1 MPTPKGR
8 AKIGGLRPYVERG
21 TKMRYVKDTFG
32 NVYEVL
38 SRDGNR
44 VTLQDVISKNNYT
57 AYGYEVEP
65 AELEELTR

>member
-1 MPTPKGR
+1 
-8 AKIGGLRPYVERG
+8 
-21 TKMRYVKDTFG
+21 MRYVKDTFG
-32 NVYEVL
+32 NVDEVL

>member
-1 MPTPKGR
+1 
-8 AKIGGLRPYVERG
+8 
-21 TKMRYVKDTFG
+21 MRYVKDTFG

-57 AYGYEVEP
+57 AYGHEVQP
-65 AELEELTR
+65 LTLQELEELSN

>member
-1 MPTPKGR
+1 
-8 AKIGGLRPYVERG
+8 
-21 TKMRYVKDTFG
+21 MRYVKDTFG

-44 VTLQDVISKNNYT
+44 VTLQDVIGKNNYT

-65 AELEELTR
+65 LTQTELEELTR